1 MATGLT
7 APLDMIGQIPTNQ
20 QRTLRP
26 LETMMTTGLT
36 PPDVIGQIPILQQE
50 SGPLASWRDNNN
62 VGFGTHQIDDDLYA
76 EDYESAEDTNSR
88 ESEEDDLR
96 QFLAS
101 LSAEEVAVYRNLTGS
116 AAATTAVLFPAAYHK
131 TKSADFKSF
140 ETVANPDAD
149 ITVRKVRIYFFSFFR
164 DFLLRF
170 KHSNVRQN
178 IMGKN
183 ASCTDCG
190 VVANAPLPLSYRC
203 VKHLLV
209 QQFSRMLKVRTTKSL
224 GLTLNLWTLVHFPK
238 VQTFPPKL

>member
-7 APLDMIGQIPTNQ
+7 APLDVIGQIPTNQ

-26 LETMMTTGLT
+26 LETTMTNGLT
-36 PPDVIGQIPILQQE
+36 PPAVIGPIPILQDE
-50 SGPLASWRDNNN
+50 SGPLASWRDNN
-62 VGFGTHQIDDDLYA
+62 VGFDTHQTDDDLYA

-101 LSAEEVAVYRNLTGS
+101 LSAEEVAVYGNLTGS
-116 AAATTAVLFPAAYHK
+116 SAATAVFPAAYHK

-149 ITVRKVRIYFFSFFR
+149 ITVRKVRIYFFSFYR

-170 KHSNVRQN
+170 KHSNVRLN
-178 IMGKN
+178 IMEKMPLVPI
-183 ASCTDCG
+183 
-190 VVANAPLPLSYRC
+190 VV
-203 VKHLLV
+203 
-209 QQFSRMLKVRTTKSL
+209 
-224 GLTLNLWTLVHFPK
+224 LTLMRHYL
-238 VQTFPPKL
+238 